1 MEYKTGSSII
11 TTKIIDL
18 LPIYWYSS
26 TLFLFLAANITFLN
40 NNKYMLKYN
49 LTFMTF
55 FPLKLYLLQNL
66 ILMSFDG

>member
-26 TLFLFLAANITFLN
+26 TLFLAAIITFLN

-49 LTFMTF
+49 LTFMAF

-66 ILMSFDG
+66 ILIYFDG